1 MSKSLEARLKSNLN
15 IVLILFI
22 IASIFSISRIFNLI
36 STDTFNLKDIF
47 HDQAYIPILIQG
59 FGFLAIIVSSLLYQF
74 ADKLSE
80 SQQVIVFSLF
90 GVALMPY
97 TIILFVI
104 GIMKFVE
111 DNRYKLQ
118 FLISAIIGMILFGL
132 AISIL
137 LM

>member
-36 STDTFNLKDIF
+36 STDTFHLQDIF
-47 HDQAYIPILIQG
+47 HDKAYIPILIQG